1 MAGVLKTL
9 KVFFFGS
16 DDSEEE
22 EYNSDNEWVKDS
34 NQSIIKQQKQAQ
46 DDKRAR
52 FQSEKQS
59 RREEKLRTESRMPG
73 KRKPR
78 IRRTSWSQLSR
89 EDEALLDRDDEQNIH
104 RVQSLQDISNN
115 ELPSQRRSFSSLF
128 HPAHAQS
135 SSNISVQFD
144 TGNSASDST
153 SSDMEELESCSGYSE
168 SAEDEDFYVDEE
180 EVNSS
185 QPGRCFTIPKEDSE
199 KSKFEDSC
207 AYYENNENEEEDI
220 LQQDMMKY
228 GLDLPECNEPSQTDK
243 KQQKLYDEFLPVDQ
257 LEQILRSNTQRYK
270 RCKVS
275 IQGAHVAQCTN
286 LDVRDEL
293 KEIEISGRSK
303 AGKVFDGD
311 IVLVE
316 IFNYEKFTK
325 TVIQRLQRDINKD
338 NRSQKIYGKII
349 GVFERRK
356 ARDIDH
362 PVFVCTLDD
371 TAYYLM
377 RPVCRT
383 VPKLHVDHNRQK
395 KYTLQVY
402 KYDTKSSNIEPDSEF
417 RIDPGRKSSFVFLV
431 VYLSWS
437 SLYPMGAVIDVIEIE
452 ESYSSAMKILRLHH
466 QVPEYYQKETVE
478 YTKKLINDIQGE
490 ASRIVSEEDREDLTH
505 LRVFTIDPE
514 GSQDIDDA
522 LSVEK
527 VGDIFEIGVHIADVS
542 LVVKKDDQIDGE
554 AQERACTFYPGQGM
568 NPYHM
573 LPEPLSRDI
582 CSLRPGVMRPTLS
595 VMFRMTKTGRIEN
608 QCIKKTKIKSC
619 RKFSYE
625 EVQQII
631 EKGSSSDNALEKD
644 ILQLFEIAKTIR
656 TKRPGSGFHAFP
668 VETKLNDN
676 EDSILNSREAHYL
689 VEEFMILSNTYV
701 AAYLRSRFPKVIP
714 LRCQAAPSLEILK
727 KWKDQNYPF
736 LHMVLRLQNV
746 DPSAGMGGDKIDLNS
761 LGPFR
766 YTRIMPVQK
775 WVWENIIDAVR
786 NNDIQSAIQYLC
798 TDELHPSQ
806 CLALEE
812 WISFQ
817 ESASYKCSG
826 TLNDQREGM
835 HFSLQ
840 RMMYVHFTSPIRR
853 YPDIIVHRLL
863 HAAIDNKKCPYSE
876 SEVDTLC
883 QSLND
888 VIRRAKDFQKQC
900 RMLTWGFRLKQ
911 CPQILQGFVHEVS
924 DRSVSIVLPGLR
936 SLPQICKEIELNLLH
951 VYERPKFDKDTTTGD
966 LIMTLNWLLRIYDVS
981 GKPNRDERKAQR
993 LHWLSDE
1000 ARKEVCKR
1008 INPHARTKFV
1018 LQERWKEILLK
1029 VVRGEYH
1036 DLENSITVLQ
1046 GKALYKDSNKPD
1058 CNKEVD
1064 EDLHNYVPACKD
1076 TLLDH
1081 SSEVEDGEVIRQACR
1096 FSMSLSRGQV
1106 VCVQITAE
1114 PQKGVLV
1121 PSLQLLDM
1129 SKNIK
1134 HCLQHS
1140 RDPIK
1145 FLSKYSIHKSKSKY
1159 PSVVAYLQ
1167 IWLPIIEMEAVTN
1180 AAHDDSPI
1188 INGISVYMESCQMGY
1203 FILDHYFCEQ
1213 RDIDFSAMSPHFIL
1227 VGDDE
1232 NKSELITNTDY
1243 LCIRSEHLTSKS
1255 NEERKTSSVDPNYR
1269 FQWVLHGQIGNIEKI
1284 MKPTPQKKDSLEVET
1299 REGDE
1304 KKRNV
1309 IDKYKIHFK
1318 LHKESNKASTEMMFS
1333 GNGFP
1338 SCVELVQKSE
1348 TETRIEAVV
1357 NCLGK
1362 SSKLAKNIALQ
1373 RVTPDLGETYLE
1385 KARNIQIEID
1395 LPSIAASNVYQTQAI
1410 RNSLTKSFSLIHGPP
1425 GTGKT
1430 YTGIKLVYLFD
1441 MINDLLRADGHKH
1454 QQVVFCGPN
1463 NKSVDL
1469 VARWILNK
1477 FDDLAPDMV
1486 RLYGNS
1492 LENKDYPM
1500 PGKHYATS
1508 ASAKENRPDPQLK
1521 DISVHR
1527 LIRQEGSL
1535 HATEIKDFDDKFKL
1549 FRTDKSYRPT
1559 IRDIRRYKH
1568 ITSEAAQEELKKHD
1582 VIFCTTAVTTSPRF
1596 IKGTRGKV
1604 FQLIIDEA
1612 GMCTEPESIAAII
1625 ATKAKQVVLIGD
1637 HKQLSPVI
1645 CSTHAAEL
1653 GLEVSLF
1660 ERYAIFA
1667 KMLRFQYRMHPAIC
1681 EFPSTHFYDKK
1692 LITKKSSAWKT
1703 KTPLNIWIDKEK
1715 PIIFCHVEGEE
1726 EYLTVSTEEGN
1737 EQSCSNKQEV
1747 DHVVKVFEYLVKYE
1761 KINPSNKQAINIM
1774 SQYNAQCTR
1783 IRKALLEKKYIN
1795 INVNT
1800 VVASQGGEWDYVI
1813 FSTARSLPDY
1823 RIEKQPTLGWCKQNL
1838 GFITDKH
1845 QINVALT
1852 RARRGLIIIGNKHLL
1867 SCDFVWRSLIKHY
1880 ARFGCVTDV
1889 EHFPPP
1895 PPVMKRRRRKSHRES
1910 LESEEDF
1917 YRGTDRQLS
1926 MVDEENE

>member
-9 KVFFFGS
+9 KVLFFGS

-22 EYNSDNEWVKDS
+22 ECDSDNEWIKDS

-46 DDKRAR
+46 DDKIAH
-52 FQSEKQS
+52 FKSERS
-59 RREEKLRTESRMPG
+59 RREKRIRTGSKMPG

-78 IRRTSWSQLSR
+78 TRRTSWSQFTT
-89 EDEALLDRDDEQNIH
+89 ENEETQEGCDVQNIH
-104 RVQSLQDISNN
+104 RVQSLQDISND
-115 ELPSQRRSFSSLF
+115 ELPSRRSFSSLF
-128 HPAHAQS
+128 HPVH
-135 SSNISVQFD
+135 SNSFSNSQVQLD
-144 TGNSASDST
+144 TGYSYSDKT
-153 SSDMEELESCSGYSE
+153 SSDTEELESCSGDSE
-168 SAEDEDFYVDEE
+168 SAEDEDYYVEE
-180 EVNSS
+180 EESES
-185 QPGRCFTIPKEDSE
+185 FQPRSFTIPKEDSN
-199 KSKFEDSC
+199 KTKFEDSC
-207 AYYENNENEEEDI
+207 AYYEKNENEEEDI

-228 GLDLPECNEPSQTDK
+228 GLDLPESEESSHKGK
-243 KQQKLYDEFLPVDQ
+243 KKPKLYDEFLPTDQ
-257 LEQILRSNTQRYK
+257 LEKMLRSNTQRYK

-338 NRSQKIYGKII
+338 NRSQRIYGKII
-349 GVFERRK
+349 GIFERRK

-362 PVFVCTLDD
+362 PVFVCTVDD

-377 RPVCRT
+377 KPVCRT
-383 VPKLHVDHNRQK
+383 VPKIHIDHDKQK
-395 KYTLQVY
+395 KYIIQVY
-402 KYDTKSSNIEPDSEF
+402 KYDTRSSNIEPDYEF

-452 ESYSSAMKILRLHH
+452 ESYQSAMKILRLQN

-478 YTKKLINDIQGE
+478 YTKKLIDDIQE
-490 ASRIVSEEDREDLTH
+490 PRRIMNEEEREDLSH

-522 LSVEK
+522 LSIEK
-527 VGDIFEIGVHIADVS
+527 VGDSFEIGVHIADVS
-542 LVVKKDDQIDGE
+542 LVVKKDDQIDLE

-582 CSLRPGVMRPTLS
+582 CSLRPGVMRPVLS
-595 VMFRMTKTGRIEN
+595 VMFIMTKTGHIEK
-608 QCIKKTKIKSC
+608 QCVKKTKIKSC
-619 RKFSYE
+619 KKFNYE
-625 EVQQII
+625 EVQKII
-631 EKGSSSDNALEKD
+631 DRGVSESALESD

-656 TKRPGSGFHAFP
+656 AKRPGAGFHAFP

-676 EDSILNSREAHYL
+676 EESVLNSREAHYL
-689 VEEFMILSNTYV
+689 VEEFMVLSNTYV
-701 AAYLRSRFPKVIP
+701 AGYLRSRFPKVIP
-714 LRCQAAPSLEILK
+714 LRCQAAPSVEILN

-736 LHMVLRLQNV
+736 LHMVFRLQNIIPNAV
-746 DPSAGMGGDKIDLNS
+746 PGGDKIDLNS

-786 NNDIQSAIQYLC
+786 GKDIQSAIQYLC

-853 YPDIIVHRLL
+853 YPDIIIHRLL
-863 HAAIDNKKCPYSE
+863 HAAIDNKKCPYLE
-876 SEVDTLC
+876 SEVDILC

-900 RMLTWGFRLKQ
+900 RLLTWGFRLKQ
-911 CPQILQGFVHEVS
+911 CPQILHGFVQEVS
-924 DRSVSIVLPGLR
+924 DRSVSIVLPGFR

-951 VYERPKFDKDTTTGD
+951 VFERPKFDKDTTTGD

-993 LHWLSDE
+993 LHWLSEE

-1018 LQERWKEILLK
+1018 LQERWKEILLQ
-1029 VVRGEYH
+1029 VVRGEFQN
-1036 DLENSITVLQ
+1036 LEYSITGPQ
-1046 GKALYKDSNKPD
+1046 GKTSRPGSKG
-1058 CNKEVD
+1058 EMD

-1076 TLLDH
+1076 TIIDH

-1129 SKNIK
+1129 TKNIK

-1145 FLSKYSIHKSKSKY
+1145 FLSKYSIHKTKTKY
-1159 PSVVAYLQ
+1159 QSVVDYLK

-1188 INGISVYMESCQMGY
+1188 INGVDVFMEPCRRGY
-1203 FILDHYFCEQ
+1203 FVLDHYFCEQ
-1213 RDIDFSAMSPHFIL
+1213 RDIDFSAMSPEFIL
-1227 VGDDE
+1227 VGKNE
-1232 NKSELITNTDY
+1232 NRNEDITNTDF
-1243 LCIRSEHLTSKS
+1243 LCIRSEHLTNKT

-1269 FQWVLHGQIGNIEKI
+1269 FQWVLHGQINMIEKI
-1284 MKPTPQKKDSLEVET
+1284 MKSKPQQKDSLEIET
-1299 REGDE
+1299 ADSDG
-1304 KKRNV
+1304 KKRPV
-1309 IDKYKIHFK
+1309 VDKYKIHFK
-1318 LHKESNKASTEMMFS
+1318 LHKESNDASNEMMLTE
-1333 GNGFP
+1333 NGFP

-1348 TETRIEAVV
+1348 TETRIEAVLK
-1357 NCLGK
+1357 CLGK
-1362 SSKLAKNIALQ
+1362 SSTLAQAIALQ
-1373 RVTPDLGETYLE
+1373 RSPPKLDSTYFE
-1385 KARNIQIEID
+1385 QAKNVHIEID
-1395 LPSIAASNVYQTQAI
+1395 LPSIEPSNVYQTQAI

-1441 MINDLLRADGHKH
+1441 MINDMLRADGQKH

-1469 VARWILNK
+1469 VARWILKK
-1477 FDDLAPDMV
+1477 FDDLAPDMI

-1492 LENKDYPM
+1492 LEYKDYPM
-1500 PGKHYATS
+1500 PGKHYTTS

-1521 DISVHR
+1521 EVSVHH

-1535 HATEIKDFDDKFKL
+1535 YATEIKDFDDKFEL
-1549 FRTDKSYRPT
+1549 FRRDKSYKPT
-1559 IRDIRRYKH
+1559 IKDIRRYKH
-1568 ITSEAAQEELKKHD
+1568 ITSEAAQEELTKHD

-1612 GMCTEPESIAAII
+1612 GMCTEPESVAAII

-1653 GLEVSLF
+1653 GLDVSLF
-1660 ERYAIFA
+1660 ERFA
-1667 KMLRFQYRMHPAIC
+1667 NLATMLRYQYRMHPAIC

-1692 LITKKSSAWKT
+1692 LITKKSSKWKS
-1703 KTPLNIWIDKEK
+1703 KTPLNIWINKNK

-1726 EYLTVSTEEGN
+1726 DYLTVSTEEGN

-1747 DHVVKVFEYLVKYE
+1747 DHVIKVFEYLVKYE
-1761 KINPSNKQAINIM
+1761 KINPSNKQVINIM

-1823 RIEKQPTLGWCKQNL
+1823 RIEQYPTLGWCKQNL
-1838 GFITDKH
+1838 GFITDEH

-1867 SCDFVWRSLIKHY
+1867 SCDRVWRNLIKHY

-1889 EHFPPP
+1889 DHFPPP
-1895 PPVMKRRRRKSHRES
+1895 PLITKRRRRRSHRES